1 MSNKLHCSSVAN
13 QIANAMEMDHPVH
26 ARDTAGVS
34 RVRLWDRHCR
44 WMSYARQGC
53 RRHTGGLRGPR
64 GERGTVFCGD

>member
-1 MSNKLHCSSVAN
+1 MKQTALLQCSVN
-13 QIANAMEMDHPVH
+13 QIERDGNGSPGIP